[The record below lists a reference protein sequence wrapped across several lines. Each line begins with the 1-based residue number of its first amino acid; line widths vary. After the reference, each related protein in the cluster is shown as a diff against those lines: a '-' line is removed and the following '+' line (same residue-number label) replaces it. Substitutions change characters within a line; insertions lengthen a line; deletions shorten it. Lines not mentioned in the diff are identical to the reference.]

1 MKENTAIKKR
11 FVSDMNIP
19 INVFD
24 EPYFSYY
31 INLYEDYFKSKT
43 KWDDLVQTIDN
54 RFNGSPEQFLEE
66 YAKVRD
72 KIITDLLD
80 NESYKDFISK
90 DLSEYDIPNRNFPS
104 SNVYKETNKDRVF
117 VSIDLK
123 KANFQALK
131 FVGVI
136 TDNTYEDFINR
147 YTDLDYIKK
156 SKYTRQVIFG
166 KTNPKRQIKVEHFL
180 IDKVYQ
186 LLCSFFEE
194 NYFNSFVVES
204 FCTDEI
210 VISIGNNYKEC
221 YNIIFDKFSK
231 KVKEELNIDVDVEI
245 YQLNLIKFKTYNN
258 ITIPVY
264 SKRFIIGDKID
275 EIMTVPSFYFAQVYK
290 LLKGDDINDYDLVF
304 YMENQLASFNNK
316 IKIDGTD

>member
-1 MKENTAIKKR
+1 MKENIAIKKR

-31 INLYEDYFKSKT
+31 IDLYENYFNSKT
-43 KWDDLVQTIDN
+43 KWDDLVQTVDN
-54 RFNGSPEQFLEE
+54 RFNGSPELFLEE

-80 NESYKDFISK
+80 NESYKEFISK
-90 DLSEYDIPNRNFPS
+90 DLSEYDIPNRDFPS
-104 SNVYKETNKDRVF
+104 SNVYKETNKDKTF

-131 FVGVI
+131 KVGVL
-136 TDNTYEDFINR
+136 TDDSYEDFISR

-166 KTNPKRQIKVEHFL
+166 KTNPKRQIKLEKYL
-180 IDKVYQ
+180 IDKVYSS
-186 LLCSFFEE
+186 LCKLFDEYYLNTFK
-194 NYFNSFVVES
+194 VES

-210 VISIGNNYKEC
+210 VISIGNNYKKV
-221 YNIIFDKFSK
+221 YNIIYDKFAK
-231 KVKEELNIDVDVEI
+231 KVKDELGIDVDVEI

-258 ITIPVY
+258 LTIPVY
-264 SKRFIIGDKID
+264 IKNFIIGNKDY

-290 LLKGDDINDYDLVF
+290 LLKGDEINEYDLVF
-304 YMENQLASFNNK
+304 YMENQLASFHNK
-316 IKIDGTD
+316 ISII